1 MRSGWRNMDETD
13 WKERNW
19 EDDIEKKKTEK
30 EDEKKRGGKRQMS
43 TVAAQVTLP
52 RECKSRAVVP

>member
-1 MRSGWRNMDETD
+1 MDETD